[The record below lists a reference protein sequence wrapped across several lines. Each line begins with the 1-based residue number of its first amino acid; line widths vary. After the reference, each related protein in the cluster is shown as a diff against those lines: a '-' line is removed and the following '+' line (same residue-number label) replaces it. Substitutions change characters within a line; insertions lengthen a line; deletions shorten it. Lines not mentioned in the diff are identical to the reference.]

1 MAPLTAELLY
11 IDAPTGLAGD
21 MLLAGLLDCGLA
33 LEPIL
38 KELKKLDL
46 GPWELK
52 TERVSQHGIV
62 AMQVDIQYPH
72 QHQHR
77 HLSDIR
83 KLIQTAEFPQ
93 PAEAMALRTFQILA
107 QAEAAAH
114 GCSIEEVHFHEVGA
128 VDSILDICAVSL
140 ALHQLQIAEVFCSAL
155 PLSQGWV
162 DCEHG
167 RLPVPAPAVANLLEG
182 MQVHGSHLEG
192 ELITPT
198 GAALLKAMG
207 AKQIPPPAFGIIAHG
222 RGAGHRVLPQPN
234 AVHLVLGDSGRRSY
248 HRDVVDVIRT
258 NIDDSSG
265 ETLAML
271 WEKAFAM
278 GALDMCY
285 TPLLMKKGRPA
296 WQLQMIVPECT
307 ADQFARL
314 IFEETGSIGCRVNRE
329 RRLVAE
335 RSIINVYTQYGRVA
349 VKISGN
355 NIAPEADCAKAVAE
369 RSGVPFKEVYAAAL
383 TAAYSALHGEEE

>member
-1 MAPLTAELLY
+1 MAPLIAELLY

-21 MLLAGLLDCGLA
+21 MLLAGLLDCGA
-33 LEPIL
+33 ELEPIL
-38 KELKKLDL
+38 RELRKLDL

-52 TERVSQHGIV
+52 AEKISQHGIM
-62 AMQVDIQYPH
+62 AMQVDIEYPH

-83 KLIQTAEFPQ
+83 KLIQDAGFPPAAE
-93 PAEAMALRTFQILA
+93 ERALLTFQILA

-114 GCSIEEVHFHEVGA
+114 GCDIEEVHFHEVGA

-140 ALHQLQIAEVFCSAL
+140 ALHQLQVEQVYCSEL
-155 PLSQGWV
+155 PLSRGWV
-162 DCEHG
+162 DCAHG
-167 RLPVPAPAVANLLEG
+167 RLPVPAPAVANLLLG
-182 MQVHGSHLEG
+182 MKVHGSTLEG

-207 AKQIPPPAFGIIAHG
+207 AKQIPPPAFGILCHG
-222 RGAGHRVLPQPN
+222 RGAGHRELSQPN
-234 AVHLVLGDSGRRSY
+234 AVHLILGDSERRVY
-248 HRDVVDVIRT
+248 HRDVVDVLRT

-265 ETLAML
+265 ETLAVL

-278 GALDMCY
+278 GAMDMCY
-285 TPLLMKKGRPA
+285 SPLLMKKGRPA
-296 WQLQMIVPECT
+296 WQLQMIVPEGQ
-307 ADQFARL
+307 ADKFACL
-314 IFEETGSIGCRVNRE
+314 IFAETGSIGCRVNRE

-335 RSIINVYTQYGRVA
+335 RNIINVYTQYGKVA

-355 NIAPEADCAKAVAE
+355 NIAPEAESARAAAAQA
-369 RSGVPFKEVYAAAL
+369 GVPFKEVYAAAL
-383 TAAYSALHGEEE
+383 TAAYSELRGEEG